1 MKNFIEKTKRFLREV
16 KAEMGKVTWPSWVEL
31 KGSTILVIIVSIIF
45 AVYVGVVDII
55 LTLIRNIWV

>member
-16 KAEMGKVTWPSWVEL
+16 KAEMSKVTWPTWVEL

-45 AVYVGVVDII
+45 AVYVGAVDMI